1 MISPKVVVKTQFNF
15 ATNNKSHKTKL
26 SNAMVRGM
34 FNYFSD
40 NEKRAVKMIDY
51 YTGKINKH
59 ENINLI
65 IEDGSYATDDELK
78 NRKNRYSKY
87 IKNSNLWQV
96 IVSFNNEHIDSSI
109 KLEDLEQLMIKKIIP
124 DFIRDCRFEDL
135 SKMSYQTSL
144 HSNTDNYHFHFSF
157 IEKSPNSRNSEN
169 KLVYRKVG
177 TIPMLAIDNL
187 KRNILLSIDREKVF
201 KPLLIET
208 NEEIQK
214 LKSFFKEDE
223 HNFVLKNKK
232 GLILENKILK
242 LGKLLYNKNLGEVSK
257 IKYNSIYNKQIKN
270 LTYEIKKDLFTNRDL
285 KDEEKEFRKS
295 LNNINLYYNKLN
307 KENNISS
314 KNSDKSLI
322 DSKLKYI
329 DNYVCNVIVNHA
341 NKMYRNEIKSSSLI
355 KDKDII
361 NEVILSNYKKNIKQ
375 SRYNILY
382 NYLSNLTGKKYINKY
397 KIVNAIKS
405 INSELEEAQ
414 REFSKLFNEKDKSL

>member
-242 LGKLLYNKNLGEVSK
+242 LGKLLYN
-257 IKYNSIYNKQIKN
+257 
-270 LTYEIKKDLFTNRDL
+270 
-285 KDEEKEFRKS
+285 
-295 LNNINLYYNKLN
+295 
-307 KENNISS
+307 
-314 KNSDKSLI
+314 
-322 DSKLKYI
+322 
-329 DNYVCNVIVNHA
+329 
-341 NKMYRNEIKSSSLI
+341 
-355 KDKDII
+355 
-361 NEVILSNYKKNIKQ
+361 
-375 SRYNILY
+375 
-382 NYLSNLTGKKYINKY
+382 
-397 KIVNAIKS
+397 
-405 INSELEEAQ
+405 
-414 REFSKLFNEKDKSL
+414 